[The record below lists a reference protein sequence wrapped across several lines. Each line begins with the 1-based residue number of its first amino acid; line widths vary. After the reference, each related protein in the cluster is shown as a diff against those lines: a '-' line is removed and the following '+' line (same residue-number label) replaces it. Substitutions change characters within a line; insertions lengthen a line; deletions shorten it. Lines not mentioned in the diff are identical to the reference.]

1 MPTSVLSLRQMLAMT
16 VAFALP
22 LVGWYLTLAY
32 AFGRF
37 ALLWLMPL
45 SLVTCVGLST
55 FAMSRLLPSSGDDRR
70 MIALAGYVIVLLLIM
85 LGMIFLFEWDD
96 ALRWRR

>member
-1 MPTSVLSLRQMLAMT
+1 MPIRSLRQIPALVLA
-16 VAFALP
+16 FILP
-22 LVGWYLTLAY
+22 LVGWYVTLAY

-37 ALLWLMPL
+37 ALLWLMPV

-55 FAMSRLLPSSGDDRR
+55 FAMSRLLPPSRDDRR
-70 MIALAGYVIVLLLIM
+70 MLALAGYVIVLLVLM